1 MEKRL
6 NCIHNTAI
14 FPDMGVICDLRKPN
28 SLCKN
33 CKFFKSKNKKESFL
47 KRFINFLKKIFNI

>member
-47 KRFINFLKKIFNI
+47 KRFINFFKF